1 MVNLHFRLQQSL
13 WVAGFC
19 IFAALGVKAEL
30 VDGIAAVV
38 NEDIITYTDVKN
50 LIGNRID
57 SLKKMY
63 ASSDP
68 KLLEEIQQTQKEAL
82 DELVE
87 RRLIIQEFNTKG
99 GHIPE
104 TYLEEEIQRII
115 EEQYGRDRSVFIK
128 TLEAHGLNLEAYK
141 DQIRD
146 KLIVGYMRRSEIGDE
161 IIISPY
167 KIEKFYHDNLK
178 DFKEGEKVKLRMIYV
193 KKTGDEEE
201 VKGSHNLVKEIL
213 LKLTTGSDFSSLAT
227 VYSDGVEKK
236 QGGDMGFVD
245 KKDLREELREHAF
258 KMEPGQISQIIETSD
273 AFYIL
278 RVDEKKSA
286 NTATLEEAREL
297 IERLLVQTEKERLS
311 KRWLQ
316 SLKRSAYIKMY

>member
-1 MVNLHFRLQQSL
+1 MVNLNFWLKQNL
-13 WVAGFC
+13 LAAGLF
-19 IFAALGVKAEL
+19 IFAVLGVKAEL

-50 LIGNRID
+50 LIGNRIE

-63 ASSDP
+63 SSNDP
-68 KLLEEIQQTQKEAL
+68 KLIEQIEQTQKEAL
-82 DELVE
+82 EELIE

-104 TYLEEEIQRII
+104 NYLEEDIQRII
-115 EEQYGRDRSVFIK
+115 DEQYGRDRSVFIK
-128 TLEAHGLNLEAYK
+128 TIEAHGLNLEAYK

-167 KIEKFYHDNLK
+167 KIEKFYQDHLK

-193 KKTGDEEE
+193 KKTGDEAE
-201 VKGSHNLVKEIL
+201 VKGSHDLVKELL

-227 VYSDGVEKK
+227 VYSEGVERKD
-236 QGGDMGFVD
+236 GGDMGFVS
-245 KKDLREELREHAF
+245 KKDLREEIREQAF
-258 KMEPGQISQIIETSD
+258 KMDLGQISPIIETSD

-278 RVDEKKSA
+278 KVDEKKSA
-286 NTATLEEAREL
+286 STATLEEAREV
-297 IERLLVQTEKERLS
+297 IERLLIQEEKERLS

-316 SLKRSAYIKMY
+316 SLKRRAYIKMH

>member
-1 MVNLHFRLQQSL
+1 MVNLHSWLKQSF
-13 WVAGFC
+13 WVAGLC
-19 IFAALGVKAEL
+19 LVAALGVKAEL

-63 ASSDP
+63 SSGDP
-68 KLLEEIQQTQKEAL
+68 KLLEQIQQTQKEAL

-115 EEQYGRDRSVFIK
+115 DEQYGRDRSVFIK

-167 KIEKFYHDNLK
+167 KIEKFYQDHLK
-178 DFKEGEKVKLRMIYV
+178 DFKEGEKVKLHIIYV
-193 KKTGDEEE
+193 RKGDTEDEI
-201 VKGSHNLVKEIL
+201 KDNRATATEIL
-213 LKLTTGSDFSSLAT
+213 LKLTTGSDFGMMAS
-227 VYSDGVEKK
+227 VYSEGAEKK
-236 QGGDMGFVD
+236 QNGDMGFVD
-245 KKDLREELREHAF
+245 KSTLREELREPAF
-258 KMEPGQISQIIETSD
+258 KLEAGQLSPLIETKD
-273 AFYIL
+273 GFYIL
-278 RVDEKKSA
+278 RVDEKKA
-286 NTATLEEAREL
+286 ATTATLEEAREL
-297 IERLLVQTEKERLS
+297 VERLLVQEEKERLS

-316 SLKRSAYIKMY
+316 SLRRSAYIKMY